1 MEKKEEW
8 LAYYHYFLMYRK
20 EKCISEYGFNTVM
33 HNPDSYIK
41 THTRKNFIIPMIMT
55 FILKENG
62 EVEYDK
68 E

>member
-1 MEKKEEW
+1 MKKKEEW
-8 LAYYHYFLMYRK
+8 LAYYHYFFMYRK

-33 HNPDSYIK
+33 QYPDKYIK
-41 THTRKNFIIPMIMT
+41 THTRKSFSIPMLFT
-55 FILKENG
+55 FTLKESE